1 MGDGNGGAQLT
12 RSLQPD
18 RSRCPA
24 VFLSPIA
31 YRPSPIAPPYRT
43 SIPAARI
50 TAFACAIEN
59 SP

>member
-12 RSLQPD
+12 RESTTG
-18 RSRCPA
+18 
-24 VFLSPIA
+24 PIEVPGGFPVA
-31 YRPSPIAPPYRT
+31 HRPSPIAPPYRT